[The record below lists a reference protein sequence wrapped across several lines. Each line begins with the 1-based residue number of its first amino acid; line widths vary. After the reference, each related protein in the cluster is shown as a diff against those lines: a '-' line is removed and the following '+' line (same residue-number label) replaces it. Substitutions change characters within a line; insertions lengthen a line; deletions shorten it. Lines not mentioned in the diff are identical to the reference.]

1 MVQVSS
7 PKILQD
13 FLVIFLIAKFDEI
26 GLWMIATLLA
36 TLQK

>member
-7 PKILQD
+7 PKIFQD
-13 FLVIFLIAKFDEI
+13 YFFIFLIAKFEEI